1 MLKLVKAIKITELLK
16 WLILSTCQN
25 VASLGKN
32 LDERSLNQDL
42 SSGIL
47 SLLPQL
53 IWEDTA

>member
-47 SLLPQL
+47 SLLPQNG
-53 IWEDTA
+53 A